1 MALMDIADINPLLNA
16 VYELLKSNGI
26 FVFSVMHPCFQ
37 NPKMR
42 KIVETEDLGER
53 VETRSAVQIFNYIT
67 PQCYEGNGI
76 VGQPVLQLYYHR
88 PLSELLEQSFRA
100 GFVVTGIKEPVFNT
114 DKIEWNE
121 IPPALIIRLQKN

>member
-76 VGQPVLQLYYHR
+76 VGQPVPQLYYHR